1 MKDKCCSCQTG
12 EAPPKQ
18 PDVPIEEIEE
28 DMRRM
33 RSPSGM
39 DDLAKWLD
47 ERPLRVQEAA
57 RNFPPFQMYLVKEGA
72 PYRFTCAGSIVSPL
86 KFTEDQKTGRVSTW
100 FRVLRSPIG
109 HAGVVAEIDP
119 EYLKPVTLDEV
130 KKMALAQDARR
141 TANLVLAESI
151 IGAITMGCTCPD
163 PCHVHGGHGGV
174 ERPEGTC
181 PGCGLPLDPGCT
193 CINCERGGEVPVYG
207 APIFEPNTEVPD
219 CPKCGRP
226 TNLVAADTF
235 LCTNCDPNQL
245 LPAHPVNFINTHLT
259 EDEIVRCG
267 HDHDP
272 CDEVCPECGCQ
283 LWSKEDYDG

>member
-1 MKDKCCSCQTG
+1 MKDKCYTCQTG
-12 EAPPKQ
+12 EDPPKQ

-33 RSPSGM
+33 RSPAAM
-39 DDLAKWLD
+39 DELAKWLD

-72 PYRFTCAGSIVSPL
+72 PYKFTCAGSIVSSL
-86 KFTEDQKTGRVSTW
+86 KFTEDQKTGRVSIW

-109 HAGVVAEIDP
+109 YAGVVAEIDP
-119 EYLKPVTLDEV
+119 EYLKPITLDDLKE
-130 KKMALAQDARR
+130 MA
-141 TANLVLAESI
+141 
-151 IGAITMGCTCPD
+151 PD
-163 PCHVHGGHGGV
+163 SEELG
-174 ERPEGTC
+174 EKC
-181 PGCGLPLDPGCT
+181 PGCGLSLDPGCT

-226 TNLVAADTF
+226 TELIVSDTF

-245 LPAHPVNFINTHLT
+245 LTAHPVNFIELLELRMT
-259 EDEIVRCG
+259 EDDSE
-267 HDHDP
+267 
-272 CDEVCPECGCQ
+272 
-283 LWSKEDYDG
+283 